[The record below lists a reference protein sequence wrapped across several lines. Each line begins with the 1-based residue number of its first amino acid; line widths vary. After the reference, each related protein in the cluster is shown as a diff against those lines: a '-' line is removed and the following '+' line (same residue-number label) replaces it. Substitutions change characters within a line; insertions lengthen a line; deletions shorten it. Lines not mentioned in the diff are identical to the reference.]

1 MLTGAL
7 FSQKLL
13 MIVFGWPKFCRRFDL
28 RHNWIGV
35 TTTFIN
41 LCHNLFSGSL
51 LIWRMIKNSTA
62 IIFPNIRTLSIN
74 LGWVMHL
81 HVFLN

>member
-51 LIWRMIKNSTA
+51 LIW
-62 IIFPNIRTLSIN
+62 
-74 LGWVMHL
+74 
-81 HVFLN
+81 